1 MKRGRKD
8 SGGQGSIHT
17 GQDAE
22 EAGGVSRHR
31 QFPEVLQGEVG
42 MQLGVGELNQEV
54 FLAHWLPVPLRTK
67 GNKLLDFF
75 HLRATEMAQ

>member
-1 MKRGRKD
+1 MRRGRKD

-22 EAGGVSRHR
+22 EAGRVSRHR
-31 QFPEVLQGEVG
+31 QFPEVGNCVLQGEVG

-54 FLAHWLPVPLRTK
+54 FLAHWLPVPP
-67 GNKLLDFF
+67 
-75 HLRATEMAQ
+75 